1 VGQVVENE
9 FKVDRILD
17 LRGWTCPWC
26 IVKTKSWLK
35 RMNPGEIL
43 EVIST
48 DPEVQ
53 KNFPHVLER
62 SPDQVIRVEQKKDY
76 FRLLIRRE
84 CDGKIDSGAGST
96 FSKIR
101 KPTALDL

>member
-1 VGQVVENE
+1 VENE

-26 IVKTKSWLK
+26 IVKARSWLK
-35 RMNPGEIL
+35 CMNPGKIL

-48 DPEVQ
+48 DPEVL

-62 SPDQVIRVEQKKDY
+62 SQDQVIRVEQKKDY
-76 FRLLIRRE
+76 FHLLIRRG
-84 CDGKIDSGAGST
+84 CD
-96 FSKIR
+96 R
-101 KPTALDL
+101 KTNSVGRS

>member
-1 VGQVVENE
+1 
-9 FKVDRILD
+9 
-17 LRGWTCPWC
+17 
-26 IVKTKSWLK
+26 
-35 RMNPGEIL
+35 MNPGKIL

-48 DPEVQ
+48 DPEVL

-62 SPDQVIRVEQKKDY
+62 SQDKVIRVEQKKDY
-76 FRLLIRRE
+76 FHLLIRRG

-96 FSKIR
+96 FSTIR